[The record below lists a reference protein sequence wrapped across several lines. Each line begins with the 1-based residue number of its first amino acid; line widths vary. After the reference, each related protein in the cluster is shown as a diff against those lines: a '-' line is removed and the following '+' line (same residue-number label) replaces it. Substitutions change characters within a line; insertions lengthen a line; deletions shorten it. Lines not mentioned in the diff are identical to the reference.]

1 MILRLVLGK
10 GVILAGLGIVAGV
23 IFSASTASMMASL
36 LYGVRPH
43 DPAVFLMVPLLLL
56 VVAIA
61 ASYIPAWRATKVDP
75 IVALRES

>member
-1 MILRLVLGK
+1 LKK
-10 GVILAGLGIVAGV
+10 GVVLAGLGIVTGV

-43 DPAVFLMVPLLLL
+43 DPAVFLIAPLLLL

-61 ASYIPAWRATKVDP
+61 ASYIPAWRATRVDP